1 MLLSQNF
8 IKDPFVI
15 KELLSVS
22 SINPNDL
29 VVEIGPGRGI
39 ITKELIVRAKE
50 VIAIEKDLDLYQG
63 LIEKFKD
70 IENLKILNKDFL
82 NWNLPIQSYK
92 VFSNIPFNI
101 TAEIIDK
108 LLKSKNKPTEIY
120 FILQTEAAQKYQGG
134 EIETQSSI
142 LSKIFYDVEIL
153 GEIDRTAFTPKPQI
167 NISFIKFTLKN
178 QNKNLPC
185 LPANWLGQ
193 GEMPEG
199 QRDFDYQQF
208 RDFVIYGFNQWKDN
222 IQNAYK
228 KVFSFNQFKSINKNL
243 KINNLKPS
251 QLKLDQWLEFF
262 DAYQKFVPIDK
273 KDLVDGFEIKFLKR
287 IRVKK

>member
-8 IKDPFVI
+8 IKDPFVV

-22 SINPNDL
+22 SINSNDL
-29 VVEIGPGRGI
+29 VIEIGPGRGI
-39 ITKELIVRAKE
+39 ITKELIRRAKE

-70 IENLKILNKDFL
+70 TKNLKILNKDFL
-82 NWNLPIQSYK
+82 NWNLPTSPYK

-108 LLKSKNKPTEIY
+108 FLKSKNKPTEIY

-167 NISFIKFTLKN
+167 NISFIKFSLKPDT
-178 QNKNLPC
+178 QIDSKI
-185 LPANWLGQ
+185 
-193 GEMPEG
+193 
-199 QRDFDYQQF
+199 YQEF
-208 RDFVIYGFNQWKDN
+208 RDFVIYGFNQWKAD
-222 IQNAYK
+222 IFNAYK
-228 KVFSFNQFKSINKNL
+228 KIFSYQQFKLINQKL
-243 KINNLKPS
+243 KINQLKPS
-251 QLKLDQWLEFF
+251 QLKLNQWFDFF
-262 DAYQKFVPIDK
+262 DVYQKFAPISK
-273 KDLVDGFEIKFLKR
+273 KDLIDGFENKYLKK
-287 IRVKK
+287 IRVRI

>member
-8 IKDPFVI
+8 IKDPFVV

-22 SINPNDL
+22 SINPNDI

-39 ITKELIVRAKE
+39 ITKELIVRSKE

-70 IENLKILNKDFL
+70 IKNLKILNKDFL
-82 NWNLPIQSYK
+82 NWNLPNQSYK

-108 LLKSKNKPTEIY
+108 FLKSKNKPIEIY
-120 FILQTEAAQKYQGG
+120 FVLQTEAAEKYQGG
-134 EIETQSSI
+134 EIETQNSI

-178 QNKNLPC
+178 QKERLPC
-185 LPANWLGQ
+185 Q
-193 GEMPEG
+193 GEMSEG
-199 QRDFDYQQF
+199 QRGFDYQQF
-208 RDFVIYGFNQWKDN
+208 RDFVIYGFNQWKAD
-222 IQNAYK
+222 IFNAYK
-228 KVFSFNQFKSINKNL
+228 KIFSYQQFKLINKNL
-243 KINNLKPS
+243 KINQLKPS
-251 QLKLDQWLEFF
+251 QLKLNQWLDFF
-262 DAYQKFVPIDK
+262 DIYQKFAPISK
-273 KDLVDGFEIKFLKR
+273 KDLIDGFEDRYLKQ

>member
-8 IKDPFVI
+8 IKDPFVV
-15 KELLSVS
+15 KELLSAS
-22 SINPNDL
+22 SINSNDL

-39 ITKELIVRAKE
+39 ITKELIRKAKE
-50 VIAIEKDLDLYQG
+50 VVAIEKDLDLYQG

-70 IENLKILNKDFL
+70 IKNLKILNKDFL
-82 NWNLPIQSYK
+82 NWNLPNQSYK

-108 LLKSKNKPTEIY
+108 FLKSKNKPTEIY

-178 QNKNLPC
+178 QD
-185 LPANWLGQ
+185 AI
-193 GEMPEG
+193 
-199 QRDFDYQQF
+199 DTDIYQQF
-208 RDFVIYGFNQWKDN
+208 RDFVIYGFNQWKAD
-222 IQNAYK
+222 IFNAYK
-228 KVFSFNQFKSINKNL
+228 KVFSYQQFKLINKNL
-243 KINNLKPS
+243 KINQLKPS
-251 QLKLDQWLEFF
+251 QLKLNQWLDFF
-262 DAYQKFVPIDK
+262 DIYQKIAPISK
-273 KDLVDGFEIKFLKR
+273 KDLINGFESKYLKK

>member
-8 IKDPFVI
+8 IKDPFVV

-22 SINPNDL
+22 SINSNDL
-29 VVEIGPGRGI
+29 VIEIGPGRGI
-39 ITKELIVRAKE
+39 ITKELIRRAKE

-70 IENLKILNKDFL
+70 TKNLKILNKDFL
-82 NWNLPIQSYK
+82 NWNLPTSPYK

-108 LLKSKNKPTEIY
+108 FLKSKNKPTEIY

-167 NISFIKFTLKN
+167 NISFIKFSLKPDT
-178 QNKNLPC
+178 QIDSKI
-185 LPANWLGQ
+185 
-193 GEMPEG
+193 
-199 QRDFDYQQF
+199 YQEF
-208 RDFVIYGFNQWKDN
+208 RDFVIYGFNQWKAD
-222 IQNAYK
+222 IFNAYK
-228 KVFSFNQFKSINKNL
+228 KIFSYQQFKLINKNL
-243 KINNLKPS
+243 KINQLKPS
-251 QLKLDQWLEFF
+251 QLKLNQWLDFF
-262 DAYQKFVPIDK
+262 DIYQKITPISK
-273 KDLVDGFEIKFLKR
+273 KDLIDGFENKYLKK
-287 IRVKK
+287 IRVRI

>member
-8 IKDPFVI
+8 IKDPFVV

-22 SINPNDL
+22 SINSNDL

-39 ITKELIVRAKE
+39 ITKELILRAHE
-50 VIAIEKDLDLYQG
+50 VIAIEKDTVLYQG

-70 IENLKILNKDFL
+70 IKNLKILNKDFL
-82 NWNLPIQSYK
+82 TSNLPESPYK

-120 FILQTEAAQKYQGG
+120 FIIQTEAAQKYQGG

-142 LSKIFYDVEIL
+142 LSKIFYNVEIL

-167 NISFIKFTLKN
+167 NISFIKFTLKD
-178 QNKNLPC
+178 QNK
-185 LPANWLGQ
+185 GQ
-193 GEMPEG
+193 MG
-199 QRDFDYQQF
+199 FDYQQF
-208 RDFVIYGFNQWKDN
+208 RDFVIYGFNQWKAD
-222 IQNAYK
+222 IFNAYK
-228 KVFSFNQFKSINKNL
+228 KIFSYQQFKIINKNL
-243 KINNLKPS
+243 KINQLKPS
-251 QLKLDQWLEFF
+251 QLKLNQWLDLF
-262 DAYQKFVPIDK
+262 DIYQKHTPISK
-273 KDLVDGFEIKFLKR
+273 KDLIDGFESKYLKR
-287 IRVKK
+287 IRIKK

>member
-8 IKDPFVI
+8 IKDPFVV

-22 SINPNDL
+22 SINSNDL

-50 VIAIEKDLDLYQG
+50 VVAIEKDLDLYQG

-70 IENLKILNKDFL
+70 IKNLKILNKDFL
-82 NWNLPIQSYK
+82 NWNLPESHYK
-92 VFSNIPFNI
+92 VFSNIPFSI
-101 TAEIIDK
+101 TAEIVDK
-108 LLKSKNKPTEIY
+108 FLKSKNKPTEIY
-120 FILQTEAAQKYQGG
+120 FILQTEAAEKYQGG

-142 LSKIFYDVEIL
+142 LSKIFYDIEIL

-178 QNKNLPC
+178 KDII
-185 LPANWLGQ
+185 
-193 GEMPEG
+193 EPEI
-199 QRDFDYQQF
+199 YQQF
-208 RDFVIYGFNQWKDN
+208 RDFVIYGFNQWKAD
-222 IQNAYK
+222 IFNAYK
-228 KVFSFNQFKSINKNL
+228 KIFSFNQFKIINKNI

-251 QLKLDQWLEFF
+251 QLTLNQWFDFF
-262 DAYQKFVPIDK
+262 DIYQKLVPTNK
-273 KDLVDGFEIKFLKR
+273 KDLVDDFEIKYLKK